1 MESLFFND
9 KWKITGFSETASH
22 CKVEAEYKVDPE
34 HCIKCGVIGEL
45 YRHGK
50 KAIEVVDLPLRM
62 MPTTIKLNQKRY
74 QCRACNKTFIQPNTD
89 IDPKRRI
96 TKRCVDYIEKQALRQ
111 TFTRIADS
119 IGIDEKTVRLIVA
132 EHLERVNK
140 TYRIV
145 APDILG
151 IDEIHLIKQPR
162 AVFTDIGRK
171 KLIDMLPNRNVELVK
186 QWLSTLPHKEHVKY
200 VAIDMW
206 RGYKNAVNA
215 ILPNAQVV
223 IDKFHVVRMANQ
235 AVDTV
240 RKQQQN
246 KLTKK
251 GRVSYKRG
259 AYILRKRNHNLSDK
273 QWLALDGWLK
283 NEPTIEQAYN
293 AKESYYSIFEHKVR
307 ADAEAAYDEWK
318 LGLTGAVAKA
328 FSPLVKATDNW
339 RDEIFALIETNV
351 TNAFTES
358 MNNLTRLDNRIGR
371 GYSFDMI
378 RARMLF
384 GRGVEYSYRCS
395 SCNGVFSLDEMRYTT
410 NNPIA
415 ICPDCAPRVQAIFSE
430 YISSYSTQ
438 DAIYLDKPK
447 E

>member
-1 MESLFFND
+1 MFFGESWTVS
-9 KWKITGFSETASH
+9 KFSESVDH
-22 CKVEAEYKVDPE
+22 CEVEASYIVEPD
-34 HCIKCGVIGEL
+34 HCTKCGVVGEL
-45 YRHGK
+45 YRHGTK
-50 KAIEVVDLPLRM
+50 TIDVVDLPLRM
-62 MPTTIKLNQKRY
+62 VPTTIRLIQKRY
-74 QCRACNKTFIQPNTD
+74 QCRACKKTFIQPNPD

-119 IGIDEKTVRLIVA
+119 IGIDEKTIRLIVR
-132 EHLERVNK
+132 EHLERVSRN
-140 TYRIV
+140 YRIV

-186 QWLSTLPHKEHVKY
+186 QWLSNLPYKEHVKY

-206 RGYKNAVNA
+206 RGYKTAVNA
-215 ILPNAQVV
+215 ILPDAQVV

-240 RKQQQN
+240 RKQQQS
-246 KLTKK
+246 KLTKR
-251 GRVSYKRG
+251 GRISYKRG

-283 NEPTIEQAYN
+283 NEPVIEQAYN
-293 AKESYYSIFEHKVR
+293 AKESYYAIFEHEVR
-307 ADAEAAYDEWK
+307 VDAEAAYDEWK
-318 LGLTGAVAKA
+318 SGLTGVVAKA
-328 FSPLVKATDNW
+328 FAPLVKATDNW
-339 RDEIFALIETNV
+339 RDEIFALIDTNV

-395 SCNGVFSLDEMRYTT
+395 SCNGVFSLDEMKYTT
-410 NNPIA
+410 KNPIV
-415 ICPDCAPRVQAIFSE
+415 ICPSCLPRVQAIFSE
-430 YISSYSTQ
+430 YISNYSTQ
-438 DAIYLDKPK
+438 DAIDAAKSK